1 MGLEVIY
8 VTRHGFRSSWTVD
21 PSTGKYTATIRSPTG
36 IANDPAL
43 TAHGLDQAR
52 ELGRHLLAV
61 EPPIERIYSSPFYRC
76 LQTIEP
82 FARAAQ
88 AGSSSSSSS
97 SDAAAP
103 PQPPSAALKVRVEPG
118 VAEWF
123 GAAPFAHPAPAPPEV
138 LAGLFPDML
147 DGAYRAEV
155 VPPSRGE
162 SVAELHDRVA
172 LAAARIIGRCDAEGA
187 RAVVV
192 CTHAAAV
199 IALGRVLTGRMP
211 DDVAGADDF
220 GAFTCG
226 LSVYR
231 RRAGAAAGEKGE
243 DEGEGGGGV
252 GAAGKEEEEET
263 APARD
268 ARATAA
274 AKTPTTSDDAVP
286 VGTQKPGDVTTGQEV
301 QLELR
306 QQESAAAAQE
316 VRSSIPRERVD
327 AWRGGRGVGGG
338 WICESNSD
346 CSFLSGGCERGWSF
360 AGEESFPDFPAVS
373 ASSVREER
381 RTTRL

>member
-1 MGLEVIY
+1 MSRATGSAPAGQL
-8 VTRHGFRSSWTVD
+8 TRQ
-21 PSTGKYTATIRSPTG
+21 P
-36 IANDPAL
+36 
-43 TAHGLDQAR
+43 AR

-88 AGSSSSSSS
+88 ADSSSSS
-97 SDAAAP
+97 SDATAP

-123 GAAPFAHPAPAPPEV
+123 GAAPFAHPAPAAPEV

-172 LAAARIIGRCDAEGA
+172 LAAARIIRRCDAEGA

-211 DDVAGADDF
+211 DDVVGADDF

-231 RRAGAAAGEKGE
+231 RRAGAAAGEKEG
-243 DEGEGGGGV
+243 DEGERGGGV
-252 GAAGKEEEEET
+252 GAVGKEEEET

-274 AKTPTTSDDAVP
+274 AKTPTASDDAVP
-286 VGTQKPGDVTTGQEV
+286 VGTQKPRDVPTGQEV

-360 AGEESFPDFPAVS
+360 AGEESFPDFPVVS

>member
-1 MGLEVIY
+1 MGLQVIY
-8 VTRHGFRSSWTVD
+8 VTRHG
-21 PSTGKYTATIRSPTG
+21 YTATIRSPTG

-52 ELGRHLLAV
+52 ELGRHLLTV

-88 AGSSSSSSS
+88 TGSNSSGGGGGSSSSS
-97 SDAAAP
+97 SDAML
-103 PQPPSAALKVRVEPG
+103 QPPPSPLKVRVESG

-123 GAAPFAHPAPAPPEV
+123 GAAPFAHPSPAPLGV

-147 DGAYRAEV
+147 DEAYRPEV

-162 SVAELHDRVA
+162 SIAELHDRVA
-172 LAAARIIGRCDAEGA
+172 LAAARIIERCDGEGA
-187 RAVVV
+187 RSVVI

-199 IALGRVLTGRMP
+199 IALGRVLTGHMP
-211 DDVAGADDF
+211 DDVVGADDF

-231 RRAGAAAGEKGE
+231 RRAAAAGPEE
-243 DEGEGGGGV
+243 EGEGGGV
-252 GAAGKEEEEET
+252 GAAGEEET
-263 APARD
+263 ASARD

-274 AKTPTTSDDAVP
+274 KAPTTSDDAVP
-286 VGTQKPGDVTTGQEV
+286 VGTQKLGDLPTGQKA
-301 QLELR
+301 QLGVR

-327 AWRGGRGVGGG
+327 AWMGGRGVGGG

-360 AGEESFPDFPAVS
+360 AGEESFPDAHAVS